1 VGRTRDGAAIYSQ
14 EGGPTVHIAPEDVI
28 VDDLRINFCNKERD
42 PTTNVKYFHKSNPGT
57 AFSIEAE
64 RVGSMLPSIFE
75 ERIIRVFSR
84 KRDEDTV
91 RAVAAAFRQ
100 WWMENGGTR
109 ATPHPCSRVYN
120 SPSRLGGSGSGSG
133 SPYASQ
139 GGAQGAS
146 PGGRQRSLGAAGVR
160 SNLVPPGVGG
170 GGGGGGSSHVA
181 QGLQALKRRRTDDR
195 T

>member
-1 VGRTRDGAAIYSQ
+1 MGRTREGAAIYSQ
-14 EGGPTVHIAPEDVI
+14 EGGSTVNIAPEDLI

-42 PTTNVKYFHKSNPGT
+42 PTTNVKYFHKSDPGT

-75 ERIIRVFSR
+75 ERIIRVFCR

-91 RAVAAAFRQ
+91 RAVAAAFRR

-120 SPSRLGGSGSGSG
+120 SPSRHGGSSGSGSG

-146 PGGRQRSLGAAGVR
+146 PGGRQRSLGVAGAR

-170 GGGGGGSSHVA
+170 GGGGG
-181 QGLQALKRRRTDDR
+181 ALKRRRTDSR